1 MSDNKLHPKQAPSS
15 DDSAKLD
22 RKIIQDSGRQQ
33 ARLIS
38 HVISHATLGL
48 IIASTFFNILGIGL
62 LYFGKVPEGTI
73 TATSGLTTNIV
84 SLLVMLAKE
93 NNDRLDRL
101 AKEFKDDD

>member
-22 RKIIQDSGRQQ
+22 GKIIQDGRRQ
-33 ARLIS
+33 ARFIS
-38 HVISHATLGL
+38 NATLGL
-48 IIASTFFNILGIGL
+48 IIASTFFNILNIGL
-62 LYFGKVPEGTI
+62 LFFGKVPEGTI

-84 SLLVMLAKE
+84 SLLVMFAKE